1 MTLDFPVQAK
11 ILQPIDEVFDS
22 VYNPRKLSSYFTTG
36 GASGAMDAGQ
46 TVIWEFDDFP
56 GPFPVTIKEMKKNE
70 KLSFYWPAS
79 DGAGGDANY
88 KTTVE
93 ISFKAI
99 DNSTTQVKIVETG
112 WNEDEAS
119 LKAAVSNAQGWMQVI
134 CCLKAYVEYGINLR
148 KGFL

>member
-22 VYNPRKLSSYFTTG
+22 VYNPRKLSSYFATG
-36 GASGAMDAGQ
+36 GASGPMDAGQ
-46 TVIWEFDDFP
+46 TVIWEFADFP

-70 KLSFYWPAS
+70 KLSFFWPAS
-79 DGAGGDANY
+79 DGAGGAADY

-93 ISFKAI
+93 ITFKAI
-99 DNSTTQVKIVETG
+99 DNNITQVKIVETG
-112 WNEDEAS
+112 WNDGEAS

-134 CCLKAYVEYGINLR
+134 CCLKAFVEYGINLR